1 MFFSHLNAVFLDE
14 DIDER
19 CTIFLESMEAR
30 IANLEN
36 EQFSTKNSVKILEDT
51 LEQNNSAVTRCM
63 ETLDRLNER
72 VNVLEKVPNKS
83 SNTETS
89 HTIEVNPF

>member
-1 MFFSHLNAVFLDE
+1 
-14 DIDER
+14 
-19 CTIFLESMEAR
+19 MEAR

-83 SNTETS
+83 SNTEIS
-89 HTIEVNPF
+89 HTVEVNPF

>member
-19 CTIFLESMEAR
+19 CTIFLESIEAR

-51 LEQNNSAVTRCM
+51 LEQNNSAVTRCV

>member
-63 ETLDRLNER
+63 ETLDKLNKR

-83 SNTETS
+83 SNTEIS

>member
-19 CTIFLESMEAR
+19 CTIFLESIEAR

>member
-36 EQFSTKNSVKILEDT
+36 EQFSTRNSVKILEDT

-72 VNVLEKVPNKS
+72 VNVLEKVPDKS

>member
-19 CTIFLESMEAR
+19 CTIFLESIEAR

-51 LEQNNSAVTRCM
+51 LEQNNSAVTCCM

>member
-1 MFFSHLNAVFLDE
+1 MNAVFLDE

-19 CTIFLESMEAR
+19 CTIFLESIEAR

-51 LEQNNSAVTRCM
+51 LEQNNSAVTRCV

>member
-83 SNTETS
+83 SNTEIS
-89 HTIEVNPF
+89 HTVEVNPF

>member
-1 MFFSHLNAVFLDE
+1 
-14 DIDER
+14 
-19 CTIFLESMEAR
+19 MEAR

>member
-1 MFFSHLNAVFLDE
+1 MNAVFLDE

-83 SNTETS
+83 SNTEIS

>member
-19 CTIFLESMEAR
+19 CTIFLESIEAR

-83 SNTETS
+83 SNTEIS